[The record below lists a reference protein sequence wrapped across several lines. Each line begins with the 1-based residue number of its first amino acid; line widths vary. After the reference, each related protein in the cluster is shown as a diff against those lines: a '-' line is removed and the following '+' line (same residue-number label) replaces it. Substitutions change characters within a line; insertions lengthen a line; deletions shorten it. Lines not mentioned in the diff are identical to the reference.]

1 MPRHSDVLDC
11 ACLRRCVAE
20 AAQRAPRL
28 RAALWHLHP
37 SHRASEHEAYGVL
50 AACRIVHNEI
60 SPLQSLYED
69 AVRVYCELCNSLEHT
84 KTASVLRMFP
94 DYNARVVALRA
105 HAERFEVDMQTAMHV
120 QAIDFW
126 LRYVLAELGAAG
138 EGAGIISDLL
148 SPQKIPWFQPP
159 YAKLVDSFGLV
170 VHETRRQATIAR
182 AVRARLLLAFAMGT
196 HARLGQDSALRD
208 LDTDLV
214 DLILGACT
222 AHARTQDAGSACSPV
237 AAALRWGLG

>member
-37 SHRASEHEAYGVL
+37 SQRASEHEAYGVL
-50 AACRIVHNEI
+50 AACRVVHNEI

-69 AVRVYCELCNSLEHT
+69 AVRVYHELCDSMQHT
-84 KTASVLRMFP
+84 NTVSVLRMFP
-94 DYNARVVALRA
+94 DYNARVVALHA
-105 HAERFEVDMQTAMHV
+105 HAERFEVDVQTAMHV
-120 QAIDFW
+120 QAIHFW
-126 LRYVLAELGAAG
+126 LRYVLEELGAAG

-148 SPQKIPWFQPP
+148 SPKKIPWFQPP

-222 AHARTQDAGSACSPV
+222 AHACTPDARSACSPT
-237 AAALRWGLG
+237 AAAVRWGLG

>member
-1 MPRHSDVLDC
+1 MPRHGDVLDC
-11 ACLRRCVAE
+11 ACLQRCVAE

-37 SHRASEHEAYGVL
+37 SQSRGEHKAFGVL
-50 AACRIVHNEI
+50 AACRIVHTEI
-60 SPLQSLYED
+60 SPLVSLYED
-69 AVRVYCELCNSLEHT
+69 ALRVYRELCDALQHAN
-84 KTASVLRMFP
+84 TASVVRMFP
-94 DYNARVVALRA
+94 EYNARVVALRA
-105 HAERFEVDMQTAMHV
+105 HAEHFETDMQTAMHV

-138 EGAGIISDLL
+138 GGAGIMSDLL
-148 SPQKIPWFQPP
+148 SPKKIPWFQPP
-159 YAKLVDSFGLV
+159 YAKLVHSFGLV

-208 LDTDLV
+208 LDSDLV

-222 AHARTQDAGSACSPV
+222 AHACTHDAGSVLSGT
-237 AAALRWGLG
+237 AAAVRWGLG